1 MYTYIV
7 LGDIQI
13 VEVRRQFL
21 FSFKVGFAV
30 LHSCLSFY
38 TITRQ
43 HDSVFACLNAK
54 GFIALTHSFDAT
66 YRGIDNYCTFLFQNL
81 LNQKL
86 IRRIFLCLLCCFV
99 SIFLV
104 ELFVWI
110 YSEDRIYSGHS
121 SVVRGSGHH
130 LAVIIPYRDRKN
142 ELHLLLPHLHRF
154 LVRQKVGHS
163 FFVVNQVDE
172 FRFNRGALLNAGFIE
187 SSEIEK
193 DNRIILSSHY
203 PDGDKHFFRSSD
215 YVALHDVDLLP
226 LDPNIRYTWPGRE
239 GPYHPI
245 PAPFHPR
252 YYWYAK
258 YFGGVLIIT
267 REQFARVNGMSNSFW
282 GWGAE
287 DDEFRG
293 RVIRA
298 RYVISSPKS
307 LPMGMNA
314 FRSIHN
320 AKLHARDSS
329 TYYDPRVRR
338 LISAAHG
345 GLSSTNYT
353 VVSRDILRAEDI
365 VFAMINVRLKCNM
378 PLDLC
383 RSNITA
389 DHQAR

>member
-1 MYTYIV
+1 MH
-7 LGDIQI
+7 L
-13 VEVRRQFL
+13 RF
-21 FSFKVGFAV
+21 
-30 LHSCLSFY
+30 
-38 TITRQ
+38 
-43 HDSVFACLNAK
+43 
-54 GFIALTHSFDAT
+54 
-66 YRGIDNYCTFLFQNL
+66 L
-81 LNQKL
+81 LN
-86 IRRIFLCLLCCFV
+86 
-99 SIFLV
+99 
-104 ELFVWI
+104 
-110 YSEDRIYSGHS
+110 
-121 SVVRGSGHH
+121 
-130 LAVIIPYRDRKN
+130 
-142 ELHLLLPHLHRF
+142 
-154 LVRQKVGHS
+154 
-163 FFVVNQVDE
+163 

-298 RYVISSPKS
+298 RYVVRGDCFLS
-307 LPMGMNA
+307 
-314 FRSIHN
+314 FR
-320 AKLHARDSS
+320 
-329 TYYDPRVRR
+329 RVVFVHIIPEFSKVGENRR
-338 LISAAHG
+338 FVSISAVTLCKRTSRCGSFRH
-345 GLSSTNYT
+345 STDC
-353 VVSRDILRAEDI
+353 S
-365 VFAMINVRLKCNM
+365 
-378 PLDLC
+378 
-383 RSNITA
+383 
-389 DHQAR
+389 H